1 MDKNKGRYI
10 EILREAV
17 AIKSVSGE
25 PELRGE
31 CDRMVEWTKA
41 KLEAVGVTCELKDV
55 GNEIL
60 PDGGEIPLT
69 KVLLGQLGNVSRREY
84 REY

>member
-1 MDKNKGRYI
+1 MDQNKVRYI
-10 EILREAV
+10 ELLREAV

-31 CDRMVEWTKA
+31 CDRMVLWTKE
-41 KLEAVGVTCELKDV
+41 KLEAIGVTCELRDV
-55 GNEIL
+55 GKEIL

-69 KVLLGQLGNVSRREY
+69 KVLLGQLGNVSRK
-84 REY
+84 